1 MLLTQ
6 AIILDLLARYRT
18 GKGQYVETSLSDEM
32 MYMQARPAPLLGD
45 DSARVLRDNRYSDA
59 EVEVLLTEGIIA

>member
-6 AIILDLLARYRT
+6 AIIIDLLARYRT

-32 MYMQARPAPLLGD
+32 MCMQARPAPLLGY

-59 EVEVLLTEGIIA
+59 EVEILLAEGIIA

>member
-1 MLLTQ
+1 MPLAHAILLG
-6 AIILDLLARYRT
+6 LLARERT
-18 GKGQYVETSLSDEM
+18 GKGQYVETSLLDEM
-32 MYMQARPAPLLGD
+32 MSMQARPAPLLGD

>member
-1 MLLTQ
+1 
-6 AIILDLLARYRT
+6 
-18 GKGQYVETSLSDEM
+18 M

-59 EVEVLLTEGIIA
+59 EVEVLLAEGIIA